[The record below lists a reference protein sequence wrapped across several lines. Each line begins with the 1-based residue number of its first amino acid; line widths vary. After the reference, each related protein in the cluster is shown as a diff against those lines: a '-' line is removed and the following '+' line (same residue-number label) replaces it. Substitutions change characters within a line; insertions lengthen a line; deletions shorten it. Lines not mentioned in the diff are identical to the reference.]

1 MEEQSK
7 LRSLILKSA
16 YAIVIVLI
24 IAVVALLILKYDVEG
39 EKNMPFKLS
48 SIIVA
53 STAEGIQ
60 KENEEYKWDAE
71 IYQNNDIYIN
81 IEKNKNYKETEIIK
95 SITIDNIQINKEPQ
109 VGKMFLYRAKAEEN
123 NLFSNNDE
131 FLINDRVEY
140 IGDTNSD
147 LKNLK
152 ISNQGGT
159 LILRVINKTGKR
171 YVSNDDEFS
180 HDGRLLNKVNISY
193 EQIKSTTSFD
203 LTITLESGIIF
214 KANIKLELPV
224 GDITKDGSASLEN
237 SGKDIVF
244 KRE

>member
-1 MEEQSK
+1 MEEKSK

-109 VGKMFLYRAKAEEN
+109 VGKIFLYRAKAEEN
-123 NLFSNNDE
+123 NLFSNNDD
-131 FLINDRVEY
+131 FLIKDSIEY
-140 IGDTNSD
+140 MGDINSD

-159 LILRVINKTGKR
+159 IILRIVNKTGKQ
-171 YVSNDDEFS
+171 YLSNEDEFS
-180 HDGRLLNKVNISY
+180 HDGRLLNKVNVNLAD
-193 EQIKSTTSFD
+193 IKTTVSFD
-203 LTITLESGIIF
+203 LIIKLESDITF
-214 KANIKLELPV
+214 KTNIKLELPV
-224 GDITKDGSASLEN
+224 GDITQEGSASLEN

>member
-1 MEEQSK
+1 MEEKNK
-7 LRSLILKSA
+7 LKSLILKSA
-16 YAIVIVLI
+16 YVIVIVLI
-24 IAVVALLILKYDVEG
+24 MAVVALLILKYNVEG

-60 KENEEYKWDAE
+60 TENDEYKWDAE

-95 SITIDNIQINKEPQ
+95 SVIIDNIQVNKEPQ
-109 VGKMFLYRAKAEEN
+109 VGKIFLYRAKAEEN

-131 FLINDRVEY
+131 FLINDKVEY
-140 IGDTNSD
+140 IGDVNSD
-147 LKNLK
+147 LKDLK

-159 LILRVINKTGKR
+159 LILRAINKTGKR
-171 YVSNDDEFS
+171 YVSNEDEFS
-180 HDGRLLNKVNISY
+180 HDGKLLSKVNINY
-193 EQIKSTTSFD
+193 KQIQSVISFD
-203 LTITLESGIIF
+203 LTISLESGIIF
-214 KANIKLELPV
+214 KANVKLELPV
-224 GDITKDGSASLEN
+224 GDITTDGSASLEN

>member
-1 MEEQSK
+1 MEEKNK
-7 LRSLILKSA
+7 LKSLILKSA
-16 YAIVIVLI
+16 YVIVIVLI
-24 IAVVALLILKYDVEG
+24 MAVVALLILKYNVEG

-60 KENEEYKWDAE
+60 TENDEYKWDAE

-95 SITIDNIQINKEPQ
+95 SVIIDNIQVNKEPQ
-109 VGKMFLYRAKAEEN
+109 VGKIFLYRAKAEEN

-131 FLINDRVEY
+131 FLINDKVEY
-140 IGDTNSD
+140 IGDVNSD

-171 YVSNDDEFS
+171 YVSNEDEFS
-180 HDGRLLNKVNISY
+180 HDGKLLSKVNINY
-193 EQIKSTTSFD
+193 KQIQSVISFD
-203 LTITLESGIIF
+203 LTISLESGIIF
-214 KANIKLELPV
+214 KANVKLELPV
-224 GDITKDGSASLEN
+224 GDITTDGSASLEN

>member
-1 MEEQSK
+1 MEERSK

-16 YAIVIVLI
+16 YAVVIVLI

-60 KENEEYKWDAE
+60 NENDEYKWDAE

-131 FLINDRVEY
+131 FLINDRVDY

-147 LKNLK
+147 LKALALYK
-152 ISNQGGT
+152 
-159 LILRVINKTGKR
+159 
-171 YVSNDDEFS
+171 
-180 HDGRLLNKVNISY
+180 NIFP
-193 EQIKSTTSFD
+193 T
-203 LTITLESGIIF
+203 
-214 KANIKLELPV
+214 
-224 GDITKDGSASLEN
+224 
-237 SGKDIVF
+237 
-244 KRE
+244 

>member
-1 MEEQSK
+1 MEEKNK
-7 LRSLILKSA
+7 LKSLILKSA
-16 YAIVIVLI
+16 YVIVIVLI
-24 IAVVALLILKYDVEG
+24 MAVVALLILKYNVEG

-60 KENEEYKWDAE
+60 TENDEYKWDAE

-95 SITIDNIQINKEPQ
+95 SVTIDNIQVNKEPQ
-109 VGKMFLYRAKAEEN
+109 VGQIFLYRAKAEEN

-131 FLINDRVEY
+131 FLINDKVEY
-140 IGDTNSD
+140 IGDVNSD

-171 YVSNDDEFS
+171 YVSNEDEFS
-180 HDGRLLNKVNISY
+180 HDGKLLSKVNINY
-193 EQIKSTTSFD
+193 KQIQSVISFD
-203 LTITLESGIIF
+203 LTISLESGIIF
-214 KANIKLELPV
+214 KANVKLELPV
-224 GDITKDGSASLEN
+224 GDITTDGSASLEN